1 MPTPSRLPFTVA
13 ERTHWLALCD
23 RQRTHLRFVGAFTV
37 TVPLL
42 ASSGR
47 IYRYAEVAVDLR
59 PHAVATFVRFTPS
72 PNR

>member
-1 MPTPSRLPFTVA
+1 MTRLPFTVNG
-13 ERTHWLALCD
+13 RTHWLALCD
-23 RQRTHLRFVGAFTV
+23 RHRIHLRVVGAVTV

-47 IYRYAEVAVDLR
+47 IHRYAEVAVTCA